1 MNFEETLQK
10 MQEKIGKDNAGIIAD
25 DIASLLSY
33 ENSRNKDIKK
43 QEKQIEKLQKD
54 KEMLIE
60 ANVNL
65 LQQISVESKEILE
78 PQKEEKEEKKKINI
92 RDAFDKNG
100 NFIK

>member
-1 MNFEETLQK
+1 MNFEETLTK

-43 QEKQIEKLQKD
+43 KDNEIEKLRKD

-60 ANVNL
+60 ANGNL
-65 LQQISVESKEILE
+65 LQQISVEDEEILKT
-78 PQKEEKEEKKKINI
+78 PKEEEKKKPINI

>member
-1 MNFEETLQK
+1 MNFEETLNK

-33 ENSRNKDIKK
+33 ENARNKDIKK

-60 ANVNL
+60 ANGNL

-78 PQKEEKEEKKKINI
+78 PEKEEKETKKINI

>member
-1 MNFEETLQK
+1 MNFEETLNK
-10 MQEKIGKDNAGIIAD
+10 MQEKIGKDNAGMIAD

-33 ENSRNKDIKK
+33 ENARNKDIK
-43 QEKQIEKLQKD
+43 ERDNEIIKLKKD

-60 ANVNL
+60 ANGNL
-65 LQQISVESKEILE
+65 LQQVSSEKEEILTPE
-78 PQKEEKEEKKKINI
+78 KEEEKKKPINI

>member
-60 ANVNL
+60 ANGNL
-65 LQQISVESKEILE
+65 LQQISVETKEILE

>member
-1 MNFEETLQK
+1 MNFEETLTK
-10 MQEKIGKDNAGIIAD
+10 MQEKIGKDESMKIAD

-33 ENSRNKDIKK
+33 ENARNKELNKR
-43 QEKQIEKLQKD
+43 EKRIEKLEKD

-60 ANVNL
+60 ANGNL
-65 LQQISVESKEILE
+65 LQQVSVAS
-78 PQKEEKEEKKKINI
+78 EEELKPKAPDTEEKKPINI

>member
-60 ANVNL
+60 ANGIL

>member
-60 ANVNL
+60 ANGNL

>member
-1 MNFEETLQK
+1 MNFEETLTK

-33 ENSRNKDIKK
+33 ESARNKDIQYKDS
-43 QEKQIEKLQKD
+43 EIEKLKKD

-60 ANVNL
+60 ANGNL
-65 LQQISVESKEILE
+65 LQQISVEKEEVLKPE
-78 PQKEEKEEKKKINI
+78 QKEEKKPINI
-92 RDAFDKNG
+92 RDAFDKFG